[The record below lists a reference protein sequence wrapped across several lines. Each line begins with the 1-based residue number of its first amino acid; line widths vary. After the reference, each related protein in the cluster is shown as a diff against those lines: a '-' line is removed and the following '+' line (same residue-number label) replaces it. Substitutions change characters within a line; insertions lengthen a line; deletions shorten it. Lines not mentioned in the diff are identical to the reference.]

1 MNEWDATFLGA
12 FDNDGL
18 IELVNAANYMDI
30 KSLLD
35 VTCAA
40 IAAKFRNK
48 TVEELAK
55 EYNIET
61 PFTPA
66 DEERLKAENPWAL
79 SGDEERLMIAR
90 SKKK

>member
-1 MNEWDATFLGA
+1 MNEWDAAFLGA

-18 IELVNAANYMDI
+18 IELVNAANYMDM
-30 KSLLD
+30 KSLMD

-48 TVEELAK
+48 TIEELQK
-55 EYNIET
+55 EYNIEQ
-61 PFTPA
+61 PFTAA

-90 SKKK
+90 KKK